1 MQQGIY
7 IWCNFILILSN
18 KFTLFCAVKKK
29 LVVEMKFINELLN
42 GRVTLLGI
50 VNQVDDD
57 TYEVVK
63 YVVETS
69 DLEYKTK
76 LKHSTTVED
85 NEEEFEVENNIKYFD
100 VELKLI

>member
-1 MQQGIY
+1 
-7 IWCNFILILSN
+7 
-18 KFTLFCAVKKK
+18 
-29 LVVEMKFINELLN
+29 MKFINELLN